1 MSIKSVVEGIAQL
14 IGAIV
19 SGLRAFVSSAEFKK
33 FWRKIGTWI
42 ESSVLW
48 IIAAV
53 VGLALAVVRF
63 VKSDSFRD
71 GVRRVR
77 ELGILGCQ
85 QGLRGIKWV
94 AQWLQEIATSEAVK
108 TGIATTSDLFDLFLP
123 RSSQRITAVV
133 IIFSV
138 SIILILSWPESRQTE
153 TVTGPKEIVSGLKQT
168 APPITRIV
176 SGMPNFGEFPAGRE
190 RKAAFFGY
198 FLPIVENQNQ
208 AILATREKLNDWHQ
222 NRDKIGSRDAA
233 KISGIAARYRIDN
246 FNIDSDKSWN
256 QLLNRVDVV
265 PPSLALAQ
273 SANES
278 AWGTSRF
285 AREGLNFF
293 GQWCFKKGCGLVP
306 KKRDANKTHE
316 VAAFDSP
323 QESVKRYIRNLNS
336 NSAYKGLR
344 DIRAELRKTNKPV
357 TGHELAA
364 GLKRYSERGMEYVS
378 ELRQMIAT
386 NKLAIYDTF

>member
-168 APPITRIV
+168 APP
-176 SGMPNFGEFPAGRE
+176 
-190 RKAAFFGY
+190 
-198 FLPIVENQNQ
+198 
-208 AILATREKLNDWHQ
+208 
-222 NRDKIGSRDAA
+222 
-233 KISGIAARYRIDN
+233 
-246 FNIDSDKSWN
+246 
-256 QLLNRVDVV
+256 
-265 PPSLALAQ
+265 
-273 SANES
+273 
-278 AWGTSRF
+278 
-285 AREGLNFF
+285 
-293 GQWCFKKGCGLVP
+293 
-306 KKRDANKTHE
+306 
-316 VAAFDSP
+316 
-323 QESVKRYIRNLNS
+323 
-336 NSAYKGLR
+336 
-344 DIRAELRKTNKPV
+344 
-357 TGHELAA
+357 
-364 GLKRYSERGMEYVS
+364 
-378 ELRQMIAT
+378 
-386 NKLAIYDTF
+386 